1 MTDDDRDLRDRF
13 EQLRREDRSDVPTFR
28 VPVGPDAS
36 RSGWSVRVTV
46 AAAIALV
53 ALVLARPDH
62 PSVTSAQFDLGV
74 TAWRSPTDFLLITPG
89 GEMLRTVPAV
99 GSPNDWSPIDL
110 PTRLPMPESTRSQ
123 RPPS

>member
-13 EQLRREDRSDVPTFR
+13 EQLRHEDRSHVPTFR
-28 VPVGPDAS
+28 VPVAPDAS
-36 RSGWSVRVTV
+36 RSRWPVRIAV

-62 PSVTSAQFDLGV
+62 PSATSAQFDLGV

-89 GEMLRTVPAV
+89 REMLRTVPAV

>member
-13 EQLRREDRSDVPTFR
+13 EQLRHEDRSHVPTFR
-28 VPVGPDAS
+28 VPAARDAS
-36 RSGWSVRVTV
+36 RSRWPVRIAV
-46 AAAIALV
+46 AAAIALI
-53 ALVLARPDH
+53 ALVLARPDP
-62 PSVTSAQFDLGV
+62 PSVTSGQFDLGV
-74 TAWRSPTDFLLITPG
+74 TAWRSPTDFLLVTPG